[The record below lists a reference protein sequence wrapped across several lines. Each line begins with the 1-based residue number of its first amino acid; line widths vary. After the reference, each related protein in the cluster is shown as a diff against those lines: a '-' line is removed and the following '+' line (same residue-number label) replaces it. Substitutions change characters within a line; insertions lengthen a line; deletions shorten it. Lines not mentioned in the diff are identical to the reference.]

1 VTTRRIFHYTND
13 VGSKAVSSQR
23 IWVFRA
29 SRPPGDHP
37 IGAYFT
43 TLNPDSILL
52 ATRLRI
58 PNDKLLFVF
67 CFADNSDL
75 TRLAGGRG
83 EYISFSPT
91 DYYVEELRQLF
102 QGTRQE
108 AMEQL
113 K

>member
-1 VTTRRIFHYTND
+1 MTTRRIFHYTND
-13 VGSKAVSSQR
+13 VGFKAISSQR

-37 IGAYFT
+37 VGAYFT
-43 TLNPDSILL
+43 TLNPDSIYL

-75 TRLAGGRG
+75 TRLA
-83 EYISFSPT
+83 
-91 DYYVEELRQLF
+91 
-102 QGTRQE
+102 
-108 AMEQL
+108 
-113 K
+113 